1 MEFWLKEG
9 RGRDLFVRYWRLI
22 AEAVINHP
30 SAFAAEFLNE
40 HVNIR
45 RNEMFETWR
54 AASEAIIS
62 FIPNMSVSLC
72 DVSEGAV
79 LPKLFGEHFG
89 GVNINYDTVKWIK
102 QSNNLFYAWHWYGT
116 PSSSETA
123 VMNMLALGESRDV
136 GAKGPPVGPSLQTK
150 YPWGL
155 VHIGGCYLAVM

>member
-116 PSSSETA
+116 PSSSENA
-123 VMNMLALGESRDV
+123 VKNMLALGEN
-136 GAKGPPVGPSLQTK
+136 
-150 YPWGL
+150 WNMGL
-155 VHIGGCYLAVM
+155 R